1 MAAAHPRTSRGRVRR
16 ARGSG
21 RDRRGRNARGAAA
34 RRDRAWRR
42 TAHRHRRPRTGAASR
57 RRGAKRRGDR
67 ADSGRRYAGT
77 RIPSP
82 RSVSPAP
89 VFRPAARSHSSTRYR
104 LPYANFRGKAGG
116 VSPFSRMARAHS
128 CWPRAPAG
136 ASCRPGRFGLEQ
148 GAMKLRNLGQSG
160 LKVSAVG
167 VGCNNIGGR
176 LDRDGT
182 MKLVPAAIDLG
193 ITLFDTADSYPVG
206 KPGVSETLLGEAL
219 GDRRKDVVIATK
231 FANVMGPGE
240 MMRGGSR
247 RWIMQA
253 VEGSLRRL
261 KTDWIDLYQMHFP
274 DPNTPID
281 ETLRALDDVI
291 RAGKVRYIGCSNFA
305 GWQIA
310 TARAVSRELG
320 VNVFASDQDEYSILV
335 REVEREII
343 PAARA
348 NGMGFLPYF
357 PLASGFL
364 TGKYKRNAPMPQGA
378 RITAAKIFQDN
389 YLTDE

>member
-1 MAAAHPRTSRGRVRR
+1 
-16 ARGSG
+16 
-21 RDRRGRNARGAAA
+21 
-34 RRDRAWRR
+34 
-42 TAHRHRRPRTGAASR
+42 
-57 RRGAKRRGDR
+57 
-67 ADSGRRYAGT
+67 
-77 RIPSP
+77 
-82 RSVSPAP
+82 
-89 VFRPAARSHSSTRYR
+89 
-104 LPYANFRGKAGG
+104 
-116 VSPFSRMARAHS
+116 
-128 CWPRAPAG
+128 
-136 ASCRPGRFGLEQ
+136 
-148 GAMKLRNLGQSG
+148 MKLRNLGNSG

-167 VGCNNIGGR
+167 LGCNNLGGR
-176 LDRDGT
+176 LDREGSQ
-182 MKLVPAAIDLG
+182 KLIPAAIDLG

-206 KPGVSETLLGEAL
+206 RPGVSEELLGEAL
-219 GDRRKDVVIATK
+219 GARRSQVVIATK
-231 FANVMGPGE
+231 FANVMGSGE

-247 RWIMQA
+247 RWIMTA

-274 DPNTPID
+274 DPHTPIE
-281 ETLRALDDVI
+281 ETLRALDDVV

-320 VNVFASDQDEYSILV
+320 INAFASDQDEYSILV

-357 PLASGFL
+357 PLASGLL
-364 TGKYKRNAPMPQGA
+364 TGKYQRNAPMPEGA

-389 YLTDE
+389 YLTEENWQIVERLDDFCQTRGKKLLDLAVSWLLANPTVSSVIAGATKAEQLAANVKAAEWQLSADEMAQIDRIAPLPKTKKIH

>member
-1 MAAAHPRTSRGRVRR
+1 M
-16 ARGSG
+16 
-21 RDRRGRNARGAAA
+21 N
-34 RRDRAWRR
+34 
-42 TAHRHRRPRTGAASR
+42 
-57 RRGAKRRGDR
+57 
-67 ADSGRRYAGT
+67 
-77 RIPSP
+77 
-82 RSVSPAP
+82 
-89 VFRPAARSHSSTRYR
+89 
-104 LPYANFRGKAGG
+104 
-116 VSPFSRMARAHS
+116 
-128 CWPRAPAG
+128 
-136 ASCRPGRFGLEQ
+136 
-148 GAMKLRNLGQSG
+148 LRNLGKSG

-167 VGCNNIGGR
+167 LGCNNLGGR

-182 MKLVPAAIDLG
+182 QKLIPAAIDLG

-206 KPGVSETLLGEAL
+206 KPGVSEELLGEAL
-219 GDRRKDVVIATK
+219 GARRKDIAIATK

-247 RWIMQA
+247 RWIMTA

-274 DPNTPID
+274 DPNTPVE

-310 TARAVSRELG
+310 TARAASRELG
-320 VNVFASDQDEYSILV
+320 IDAFVSDQDEYSLLV

-348 NGMGFLPYF
+348 SGMGFLPYF

-364 TGKYKRNAPMPQGA
+364 TGKYRRNQPMPAGA

-389 YLTDE
+389 FLTDENWQIVERLGDFCETRGKTLLDLAFSWLLANPTVSSVIAGATKIEQLQANVAAAEWNLSADELATVDRIAPLPKTKKIH

>member
-1 MAAAHPRTSRGRVRR
+1 MNR
-16 ARGSG
+16 
-21 RDRRGRNARGAAA
+21 
-34 RRDRAWRR
+34 
-42 TAHRHRRPRTGAASR
+42 
-57 RRGAKRRGDR
+57 
-67 ADSGRRYAGT
+67 
-77 RIPSP
+77 
-82 RSVSPAP
+82 
-89 VFRPAARSHSSTRYR
+89 
-104 LPYANFRGKAGG
+104 
-116 VSPFSRMARAHS
+116 
-128 CWPRAPAG
+128 
-136 ASCRPGRFGLEQ
+136 
-148 GAMKLRNLGQSG
+148 RNLGTSG

-167 VGCNNIGGR
+167 LGCNNLGGR

-182 MKLVPAAIDLG
+182 QKLIPAAIDLG

-206 KPGVSETLLGEAL
+206 KPGVSEKLLGEAL
-219 GDRRKDVVIATK
+219 GARRKDIVIATK

-247 RWIMQA
+247 RWIMTA

-274 DPNTPID
+274 DPATPIE
-281 ETLRALDDVI
+281 ETLRALDDVV

-310 TARAVSRELG
+310 TARATSRELG
-320 VNVFASDQDEYSILV
+320 IDAFVSDQDEYSLLV

-343 PAARA
+343 PAAKA

-364 TGKYKRNAPMPQGA
+364 TGKYRRNQPMPQGA

-389 YLTDE
+389 YLTEENWQIVERLGDFCQTRGKNLLDLAFSWLLANPTVSSVIAGATKIDQLQANVAAAEWALTADELAAVDRISPLPKTKKIH

>member
-1 MAAAHPRTSRGRVRR
+1 
-16 ARGSG
+16 
-21 RDRRGRNARGAAA
+21 
-34 RRDRAWRR
+34 
-42 TAHRHRRPRTGAASR
+42 
-57 RRGAKRRGDR
+57 
-67 ADSGRRYAGT
+67 
-77 RIPSP
+77 
-82 RSVSPAP
+82 
-89 VFRPAARSHSSTRYR
+89 
-104 LPYANFRGKAGG
+104 
-116 VSPFSRMARAHS
+116 
-128 CWPRAPAG
+128 
-136 ASCRPGRFGLEQ
+136 
-148 GAMKLRNLGQSG
+148 MKLRNLGSAG

-167 VGCNNIGGR
+167 LGCNNLGGR

-182 MKLVPAAIDLG
+182 LKLIPAAIDLG

-206 KPGVSETLLGEAL
+206 RPGVSEELLGEAL
-219 GDRRKDVVIATK
+219 AARRPEVVIATK

-247 RWIMQA
+247 RWIMTA

-274 DPNTPID
+274 DPGTPVD
-281 ETLRALDDVI
+281 ETLRALDDVV

-320 VNVFASDQDEYSILV
+320 VSAFASDQDEYSLLV

-364 TGKYKRNAPMPQGA
+364 TGKYKRNAPMPEGA

-389 YLTDE
+389 YLTDENWQIVERLDDFAQTRGKTLLELAFSWLLANPTVSSVIAGATRPEQLAANVKAAAWELSPDEMAQVDRISPLPKTKKIH

>member
-1 MAAAHPRTSRGRVRR
+1 
-16 ARGSG
+16 
-21 RDRRGRNARGAAA
+21 
-34 RRDRAWRR
+34 
-42 TAHRHRRPRTGAASR
+42 
-57 RRGAKRRGDR
+57 
-67 ADSGRRYAGT
+67 
-77 RIPSP
+77 
-82 RSVSPAP
+82 
-89 VFRPAARSHSSTRYR
+89 
-104 LPYANFRGKAGG
+104 
-116 VSPFSRMARAHS
+116 
-128 CWPRAPAG
+128 
-136 ASCRPGRFGLEQ
+136 
-148 GAMKLRNLGQSG
+148 MKLRNLGNSG
-160 LKVSAVG
+160 LKVSGVG
-167 VGCNNIGGR
+167 LGCNNLGGR

-182 MKLVPAAIDLG
+182 MKLIPAAIDLG

-219 GDRRKDVVIATK
+219 GDRRKDVVVATK

-247 RWIMQA
+247 RWIMTA

-320 VNVFASDQDEYSILV
+320 LNAFASDQDEYSILV

-364 TGKYKRNAPMPQGA
+364 TGKYRRNAPMPDGA
-378 RITAAKIFQDN
+378 RITVAKIFQDN
-389 YLTDE
+389 YLTDENWQIVERLEDFCQTHGKTLLDLAFSWLLANPTVSSVIAGATKTEQLAANVKAAEWALTPDQLAQIDRISPLPKTKKIH

>member
-1 MAAAHPRTSRGRVRR
+1 M
-16 ARGSG
+16 
-21 RDRRGRNARGAAA
+21 N
-34 RRDRAWRR
+34 
-42 TAHRHRRPRTGAASR
+42 
-57 RRGAKRRGDR
+57 
-67 ADSGRRYAGT
+67 
-77 RIPSP
+77 
-82 RSVSPAP
+82 
-89 VFRPAARSHSSTRYR
+89 
-104 LPYANFRGKAGG
+104 
-116 VSPFSRMARAHS
+116 
-128 CWPRAPAG
+128 
-136 ASCRPGRFGLEQ
+136 
-148 GAMKLRNLGQSG
+148 LRNLGSSG

-167 VGCNNIGGR
+167 LGCNNLGGR

-182 MKLVPAAIDLG
+182 NKLIPAAIDLG

-206 KPGVSETLLGEAL
+206 KPGVSEELLGEAL
-219 GDRRKDVVIATK
+219 GARRKDIVIATK

-247 RWIMQA
+247 RWIMTA
-253 VEGSLRRL
+253 IEGSLRRL

-274 DPNTPID
+274 DPNTPIE
-281 ETLRALDDVI
+281 ETLRALDDVV
-291 RAGKVRYIGCSNFA
+291 RQGKVRYLGCSNFA

-310 TARAVSRELG
+310 TARAVARDLG
-320 VNVFASDQDEYSILV
+320 IDSFVSDQDEYSLLV

-364 TGKYKRNAPMPQGA
+364 TGKYQRNQPMPQGA

-389 YLTDE
+389 FLTDENWQIVERLGDFCETRGKTLLDLAFSWLLANPTVSSVIAGATKIEQLKANVAAAEWTLTADELAQVDRISPLPKTKKIH

>member
-1 MAAAHPRTSRGRVRR
+1 
-16 ARGSG
+16 
-21 RDRRGRNARGAAA
+21 
-34 RRDRAWRR
+34 
-42 TAHRHRRPRTGAASR
+42 
-57 RRGAKRRGDR
+57 
-67 ADSGRRYAGT
+67 
-77 RIPSP
+77 
-82 RSVSPAP
+82 
-89 VFRPAARSHSSTRYR
+89 
-104 LPYANFRGKAGG
+104 
-116 VSPFSRMARAHS
+116 
-128 CWPRAPAG
+128 
-136 ASCRPGRFGLEQ
+136 
-148 GAMKLRNLGQSG
+148 MKLRNLGNSG

-167 VGCNNIGGR
+167 LGCNNLGGR
-176 LDRDGT
+176 LDRDGSQ
-182 MKLVPAAIDLG
+182 KLIPAAIDLG

-206 KPGVSETLLGEAL
+206 RPGVSEELLGEAL
-219 GDRRKDVVIATK
+219 GSRRAEVVIATK

-247 RWIMQA
+247 RWIMTA

-274 DPNTPID
+274 DPHTPIE

-320 VNVFASDQDEYSILV
+320 INAFASDQDEYSLLV

-343 PAARA
+343 PATRA

-357 PLASGFL
+357 PLASGLL
-364 TGKYKRNAPMPQGA
+364 TGKYKRNVPLPQGA
-378 RITAAKIFQDN
+378 RITAAKVFQDN
-389 YLTDE
+389 YLTEENWQIVERLEDFTVTRGKTLLDLAISGLLMNPTVSSVIAGATKPEQLAANVAASEWILTADEVATVDRLAPLPKTKKIH

>member
-1 MAAAHPRTSRGRVRR
+1 M
-16 ARGSG
+16 
-21 RDRRGRNARGAAA
+21 N
-34 RRDRAWRR
+34 
-42 TAHRHRRPRTGAASR
+42 
-57 RRGAKRRGDR
+57 
-67 ADSGRRYAGT
+67 
-77 RIPSP
+77 
-82 RSVSPAP
+82 
-89 VFRPAARSHSSTRYR
+89 
-104 LPYANFRGKAGG
+104 
-116 VSPFSRMARAHS
+116 
-128 CWPRAPAG
+128 
-136 ASCRPGRFGLEQ
+136 
-148 GAMKLRNLGQSG
+148 LRNLGSSG

-167 VGCNNIGGR
+167 LGCNNLGGR
-176 LDRDGT
+176 LDREGSQ
-182 MKLVPAAIDLG
+182 KLIPAAIDLG

-206 KPGVSETLLGEAL
+206 RPGVSEELLGETL
-219 GDRRKDVVIATK
+219 GARRSQVVIATK

-247 RWIMQA
+247 RWIMTA

-274 DPNTPID
+274 DPHTPID
-281 ETLRALDDVI
+281 ETLRALNDVI

-320 VNVFASDQDEYSILV
+320 IHAFASDQDEYSILV

-348 NGMGFLPYF
+348 SGMGFLPYF
-357 PLASGFL
+357 PLASGLL

-378 RITAAKIFQDN
+378 RITAARIFQDN
-389 YLTDE
+389 YLTEENWQIVERLEDFCETRGKKLLDLAVSWLLANPTVSSVIAGATKAEQLAANVKAAEWQLSADEMAQIDRISPLPKTKKIH